1 MKWLKNGSVK
11 CLYFMQL
18 FLHYILFGEHFI
30 IQVKVPSYSVCLGR
44 LNRWWYLSKPLTIT
58 ITSFNFVICPVKL

>member
-18 FLHYILFGEHFI
+18 FLHYILFGERFI
-30 IQVKVPSYSVCLGR
+30 IQVKVPLHQYAWDG
-44 LNRWWYLSKPLTIT
+44 
-58 ITSFNFVICPVKL
+58 